1 MSIEVKGISKS
12 FGEQKVLDNI
22 SFQADKSQ
30 ILGFLGPNGAGKTTT
45 MRIITGSLI
54 PDYGEVYVSGFNNRD
69 QVIEVKRKIGYLAE
83 HNPLYQDM
91 FVREFLDF
99 NANIYKIENKRQK
112 INELIDVTGLGKE
125 QNKQIRQLS
134 KGYKQRVGLAQ
145 VLIHDPEV
153 LILDEPTSGLDPN
166 QLREIR
172 NVIRQTGKDKTVIF
186 STHIMQ
192 EVQALCDRVIIL
204 NNGKIVADE
213 AINKLANTVDFNFKT
228 VIVEFDNEVD
238 IKSLKLLA
246 SISEVDQISEFQ
258 FKIKG
263 KDDKQ
268 MKKEILDFAHK
279 KSMTIN
285 SIQNEVVDV
294 DKIFAKLTH

>member
-45 MRIITGSLI
+45 MRIITGSLM
-54 PDYGEVYVSGFNNRD
+54 PDSGEVYVSGLNNRD
-69 QVIEVKRKIGYLAE
+69 QVIDVKRKIGYLAE

-112 INELIDVTGLGKE
+112 INELIEVTGLGKE
-125 QNKQIRQLS
+125 QNKLIRQLS

-213 AINKLANTVDFNFKT
+213 AINKLANAVDINFKT
-228 VIVEFDNEVD
+228 VIVEFDIEVD
-238 IKSLKLLA
+238 IRSLKSLA
-246 SISEVDQISEFQ
+246 SVSEVEQISEFQ

-268 MKKEILDFAHK
+268 IKKEILEFAHK

>member
-45 MRIITGSLI
+45 MRIITGSLM
-54 PDYGEVYVSGFNNRD
+54 PDSGEVYVSGLNNRD
-69 QVIEVKRKIGYLAE
+69 QVIDVKRKIGYLAE

-112 INELIDVTGLGKE
+112 INELIEVTGLGKE
-125 QNKQIRQLS
+125 QNKLIRQLS

-213 AINKLANTVDFNFKT
+213 ATNKLANAVDINFKT

-238 IKSLKLLA
+238 IRSLKSLA
-246 SISEVDQISEFQ
+246 SVSEVEQISEFQ

-268 MKKEILDFAHK
+268 IKKEILEFAHK

>member
-12 FGEQKVLDNI
+12 FGEQKVLDNL
-22 SFQADKSQ
+22 SFEADKSQ

-45 MRIITGSLI
+45 MRIITGSLM
-54 PDYGEVYVSGFNNRD
+54 PDEGEVYVSGLNNKD
-69 QVIEVKRKIGYLAE
+69 HVLEVKRKIGYLAE

-91 FVREFLDF
+91 YVREFLDF
-99 NANIYKIENKRQK
+99 NANIYKIENKKQK
-112 INELIDVTGLGKE
+112 INELIDITGLGKE
-125 QNKQIRQLS
+125 QNKLIRQLS

-172 NVIRQTGKDKTVIF
+172 NVIKATGKDKTVIF

-204 NNGKIVADE
+204 NNGKIVANE
-213 AINKLANTVDFNFKT
+213 AINKLVNTVDLNFKT

-238 IKSLKLLA
+238 IKILKSLK
-246 SISEVDQISEFQ
+246 SINEIEQISEFQ

-263 KDDKQ
+263 KDDKL
-268 MKKEILDFAHK
+268 MKKEILEFAHK

-285 SIQNEVVDV
+285 SIQNEVIDV

>member
-12 FGEQKVLDNI
+12 FGEQKVLDNL
-22 SFQADKSQ
+22 SFEADKSQ

-45 MRIITGSLI
+45 MRIITGSLM
-54 PDYGEVYVSGFNNRD
+54 PDEGEVYVSGLNNKD
-69 QVIEVKRKIGYLAE
+69 HVLEVKRKIGYLAE

-91 FVREFLDF
+91 YVREFLDF
-99 NANIYKIENKRQK
+99 NANIYKIENKKQK
-112 INELIDVTGLGKE
+112 INELIDITGLGKE
-125 QNKQIRQLS
+125 QNKLIRQLS

-172 NVIRQTGKDKTVIF
+172 NVIKATGKDKTVIF

-213 AINKLANTVDFNFKT
+213 AINKLANTVDLNFKT

-238 IKSLKLLA
+238 IKILKSLK
-246 SISEVDQISEFQ
+246 SINEIEQISEFQ

-263 KDDKQ
+263 KDDKL
-268 MKKEILDFAHK
+268 MKKEILEFAHK

-285 SIQNEVVDV
+285 SIQNEVIDV

>member
-12 FGEQKVLDNI
+12 FGEQKVLDNL
-22 SFQADKSQ
+22 SFEADKSQ

-45 MRIITGSLI
+45 MRIITGSLM
-54 PDYGEVYVSGFNNRD
+54 PDEGEVYVSGLNSKD
-69 QVIEVKRKIGYLAE
+69 HVLEVKSKIGYLAE

-91 FVREFLDF
+91 YVREFLDF
-99 NANIYKIENKRQK
+99 NANIYKIENKKQK
-112 INELIDVTGLGKE
+112 INELIDITGLGKE
-125 QNKQIRQLS
+125 QNKLIRQLS

-172 NVIRQTGKDKTVIF
+172 NVIRATGKDKTVIF

-204 NNGKIVADE
+204 NNGKIVANE
-213 AINKLANTVDFNFKT
+213 AINKLVNTVDLNFKT

-238 IKSLKLLA
+238 IKILKSLK
-246 SISEVDQISEFQ
+246 SINEIEQISEFQ

-263 KDDKQ
+263 KDDKL
-268 MKKEILDFAHK
+268 MKKEILEFAHK

-285 SIQNEVVDV
+285 SIQNEVIDV

>member
-22 SFQADKSQ
+22 SFQTGKSQ

-54 PDYGEVYVSGFNNRD
+54 PDYGEVYVSGLNNSD
-69 QVIEVKRKIGYLAE
+69 HVIEVKRKIGYLAE

-112 INELIDVTGLGKE
+112 INELIEITGLGKE

-213 AINKLANTVDFNFKT
+213 AINKLADAVDFNFKT
-228 VIVEFDNEVD
+228 VMVEFDNKID
-238 IKSLKLLA
+238 IKSLKSLA

-263 KDDKQ
+263 KDDKL

-279 KSMTIN
+279 KLLTIN

>member
-12 FGEQKVLDNI
+12 FGEQKVLDNL
-22 SFQADKSQ
+22 SFEADKSQ

-45 MRIITGSLI
+45 MRIITGSLM
-54 PDYGEVYVSGFNNRD
+54 PDEGEVYVSGLNNKD
-69 QVIEVKRKIGYLAE
+69 HVLEVKRKIGYLAE

-91 FVREFLDF
+91 YVREFLDF
-99 NANIYKIENKRQK
+99 NANIYKIENKKQK
-112 INELIDVTGLGKE
+112 INELIDITGLGKE
-125 QNKQIRQLS
+125 QNKLIRQLS

-172 NVIRQTGKDKTVIF
+172 NVIKATGKDKTVIF

-213 AINKLANTVDFNFKT
+213 AINKLANTVDLNFKT
-228 VIVEFDNEVD
+228 VIVEFDNEVE
-238 IKSLKLLA
+238 IKILKSLK
-246 SISEVDQISEFQ
+246 SINEIEQISEFQ

-263 KDDKQ
+263 KDDKL
-268 MKKEILDFAHK
+268 MKKEILEFAHK

-285 SIQNEVVDV
+285 SIQNEVIDV

>member
-1 MSIEVKGISKS
+1 MSIEVKDISKS

-22 SFQADKSQ
+22 SFQANKSQ

-45 MRIITGSLI
+45 MRIITGSLM
-54 PDYGEVYVSGFNNRD
+54 PDSGEVYVSGLNNRD
-69 QVIEVKRKIGYLAE
+69 QVIDVKRKIGYLAE

-112 INELIDVTGLGKE
+112 INELIEVTGLGKE
-125 QNKQIRQLS
+125 QNKLISQLS

-213 AINKLANTVDFNFKT
+213 AINKLANAVDINIKT

-238 IKSLKLLA
+238 IRSLKSLA
-246 SISEVDQISEFQ
+246 SVVEVEQISEFQ

-263 KDDKQ
+263 KYDKQ
-268 MKKEILDFAHK
+268 IKKEILEFAHK

>member
-12 FGEQKVLDNI
+12 FGEQKVLDNL
-22 SFQADKSQ
+22 SFEADKSQ

-45 MRIITGSLI
+45 MRIITGSLM
-54 PDYGEVYVSGFNNRD
+54 PDEGEVYVSGLNNKD
-69 QVIEVKRKIGYLAE
+69 HVLEVKRKIGYLAE

-91 FVREFLDF
+91 YVREFLDF
-99 NANIYKIENKRQK
+99 NANIYKIENKKQK
-112 INELIDVTGLGKE
+112 INELIDITGLGKE
-125 QNKQIRQLS
+125 QNKLIRQLS

-172 NVIRQTGKDKTVIF
+172 NVIRATGKDKTVIF

-213 AINKLANTVDFNFKT
+213 AINKLANTVDLNFKT

-238 IKSLKLLA
+238 IKILKSLK
-246 SISEVDQISEFQ
+246 SINEIEQISEFQ

-263 KDDKQ
+263 KDDKL
-268 MKKEILDFAHK
+268 MKKEILEFAHK

-285 SIQNEVVDV
+285 SIQNEVIDV

>member
-45 MRIITGSLI
+45 MRIITGSLM
-54 PDYGEVYVSGFNNRD
+54 PDSGEVYVSSLNNRD
-69 QVIEVKRKIGYLAE
+69 QVIDVKRKIGYLAE

-112 INELIDVTGLGKE
+112 INELIEVTGLGKE
-125 QNKQIRQLS
+125 QNKLIRQLS

-213 AINKLANTVDFNFKT
+213 ATNKLANAVDINFKT

-238 IKSLKLLA
+238 IRSLKSLA
-246 SISEVDQISEFQ
+246 SVSEVEQISEFQ

-268 MKKEILDFAHK
+268 IKKEILEFAHK

>member
-45 MRIITGSLI
+45 MRIITGSLM
-54 PDYGEVYVSGFNNRD
+54 PDRGEVYVSGLNNRD
-69 QVIEVKRKIGYLAE
+69 QVIDVKRKIGYLAE

-112 INELIDVTGLGKE
+112 INELIEVTGLGKE
-125 QNKQIRQLS
+125 QNKQIKQLS

-213 AINKLANTVDFNFKT
+213 AINKLANAVDINFKT

-238 IKSLKLLA
+238 IRSLKSLA
-246 SISEVDQISEFQ
+246 SVREVEQISEFQ

-268 MKKEILDFAHK
+268 IKKEILEFAHK

>member
-1 MSIEVKGISKS
+1 MSIEVRGISKS
-12 FGEQKVLDNI
+12 FGEQKVLDSI

-45 MRIITGSLI
+45 MRIITGSLM
-54 PDYGEVYVSGFNNRD
+54 PDGGEVFVSGLNNREHE
-69 QVIEVKRKIGYLAE
+69 IEVKRKIGYLAE

-91 FVREFLDF
+91 YVREFLDF

-112 INELIDVTGLGKE
+112 INELIEVTGLVKE
-125 QNKQIRQLS
+125 QNKLIRQLS

-213 AINKLANTVDFNFKT
+213 AINKLANAVDFNFKT

-238 IKSLKLLA
+238 IKNLRALA
-246 SISEVDQISEFQ
+246 SVSEVDQISESQ
-258 FKIKG
+258 FKMKG

-268 MKKEILDFAHK
+268 MKKEILDFAHR
-279 KSMTIN
+279 KSLTIN

-294 DKIFAKLTH
+294 DQIFAKLTH

>member
-12 FGEQKVLDNI
+12 FGEQKVLDNL
-22 SFQADKSQ
+22 SFEADKSQ

-45 MRIITGSLI
+45 MRIITGSLM
-54 PDYGEVYVSGFNNRD
+54 PDEGEVYVSGLNNKD
-69 QVIEVKRKIGYLAE
+69 HVLEVKRKIGYLAE

-91 FVREFLDF
+91 YVREFLDF
-99 NANIYKIENKRQK
+99 NANIYKIENKKQK
-112 INELIDVTGLGKE
+112 INELIDITGLGKE
-125 QNKQIRQLS
+125 QNKLIRQLS

-172 NVIRQTGKDKTVIF
+172 NVIKATGKDKTVIF

-213 AINKLANTVDFNFKT
+213 AINKLVNTVDLNFKT

-238 IKSLKLLA
+238 IKILKSLK
-246 SISEVDQISEFQ
+246 SINEIEQISEFQ

-263 KDDKQ
+263 KDDKL
-268 MKKEILDFAHK
+268 MKKEILEFAHK

-285 SIQNEVVDV
+285 SIQNEVIDV

>member
-12 FGEQKVLDNI
+12 FGEQKVLDNL
-22 SFQADKSQ
+22 SFEADKSQ

-45 MRIITGSLI
+45 MRIITGSLM
-54 PDYGEVYVSGFNNRD
+54 PDEGEVYVSGLNNKD
-69 QVIEVKRKIGYLAE
+69 HVLEVKRKIGYLAE

-91 FVREFLDF
+91 YVREFLDF

-112 INELIDVTGLGKE
+112 INELIDITGLGKE

-172 NVIRQTGKDKTVIF
+172 NVIRATGKDKTVIF

-204 NNGKIVADE
+204 NNGKIVANE
-213 AINKLANTVDFNFKT
+213 AINKLVNTVDLNFKT

-238 IKSLKLLA
+238 IKILKSLK
-246 SISEVDQISEFQ
+246 SINEIEQISEFQ

-263 KDDKQ
+263 KDDKL
-268 MKKEILDFAHK
+268 MKKEILEFAHK

-285 SIQNEVVDV
+285 SIQNEVIDV